1 MALLCPDSVRTITG
15 HATGRDVALF
25 TYEQGFEEG
34 LEVGYDLGLAEATRT
49 SSDQPRGHSEMSTEA
64 TAVAGRS

>member
-1 MALLCPDSVRTITG
+1 VYGQSPDTQQR
-15 HATGRDVALF
+15 RDVALF

-49 SSDQPRGHSEMSTEA
+49 SPDQSKGHDEMSTEA
-64 TAVAGRS
+64 TVSAGRP

>member
-1 MALLCPDSVRTITG
+1 
-15 HATGRDVALF
+15 VALF

-49 SSDQPRGHSEMSTEA
+49 SSDQPRGHDEMSTEA
-64 TAVAGRS
+64 TVAAGRS